1 MDSVFGL
8 GIIEKC
14 LFEGVSEKCFFGKPF
29 GKCVL
34 V

>member
-14 LFEGVSEKCFFGKPF
+14 LFVGVSEKCFFGKPF